1 MLTSFCLFISL
12 IFYII
17 RKKNAL
23 ETTKKVSCSIIY
35 LLMFASVSLL
45 GVSDWLEKMAV
56 IQVIVLVQATLRA
69 EALRSS

>member
-1 MLTSFCLFISL
+1 M
-12 IFYII
+12 
-17 RKKNAL
+17 
-23 ETTKKVSCSIIY
+23 Y

-45 GVSDWLEKMAV
+45 GVSDWLEKTAV

>member
-23 ETTKKVSCSIIY
+23 ETTIKVSCSIIY

-45 GVSDWLEKMAV
+45 GVSDWLEKTAV